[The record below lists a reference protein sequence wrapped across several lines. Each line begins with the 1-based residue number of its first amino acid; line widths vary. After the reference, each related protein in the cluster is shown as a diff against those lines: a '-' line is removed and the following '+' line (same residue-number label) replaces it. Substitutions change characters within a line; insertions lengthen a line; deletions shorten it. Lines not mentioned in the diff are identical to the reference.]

1 MQQARRVSLSG
12 RMVAGLT
19 FDICTG
25 SADSQGGENGFS
37 WKFSELRVTEFYA
50 VSCKNIQA
58 VLQVVASSSDEN
70 SDIAILEDK
79 KLYGY
84 W

>member
-1 MQQARRVSLSG
+1 MQRARCASPDCGIALPSMPG
-12 RMVAGLT
+12 PAQKKKDG
-19 FDICTG
+19 
-25 SADSQGGENGFS
+25 QGGENGFS
-37 WKFSELRVTEFYA
+37 RKFSELRVTEFYA
-50 VSCKNIQA
+50 ALCKSIQA